1 MLVIQAKV
9 VLVAN
14 VLLENNIIQKHW
26 RYKVMKNFPILID
39 ITTSIRS
46 NNDSCYSGTGNN
58 NSCTGG
64 TKSNNACKS
73 GSKN

>member
-1 MLVIQAKV
+1 
-9 VLVAN
+9 
-14 VLLENNIIQKHW
+14 
-26 RYKVMKNFPILID
+26 MKNFPILID